1 MANWSAHHGAWTYGH
16 MGTDVLTMASMMR
29 IPVSMHNVSDEKIYR
44 LHSWTA
50 FGTNDKEGTDYRAC
64 AAYSPTAAAMTAT
77 RSCAK
82 WRPL

>member
-44 LHSWTA
+44 LHSWSA

-64 AAYSPTAAAMTAT
+64 AAYSPLY
-77 RSCAK
+77 R
-82 WRPL
+82 